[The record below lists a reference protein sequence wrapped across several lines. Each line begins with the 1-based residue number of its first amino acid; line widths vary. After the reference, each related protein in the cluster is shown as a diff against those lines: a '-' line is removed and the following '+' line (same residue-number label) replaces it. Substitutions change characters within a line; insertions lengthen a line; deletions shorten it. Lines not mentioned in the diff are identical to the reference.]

1 MSGTVIAVCI
11 GDPFIPCPSPKDWA
25 RNHGGTK
32 SLTLTAPPNA
42 SPLAF
47 SHDPIVVTTLH
58 ELHIKHPIYLSLKP
72 ASAKSR
78 RHWLHDMAV
87 RNKDLETL
95 TLYGPGPASFVPQLI
110 TPFRISDYFDLG
122 NTALPNLEITA
133 LTLRHFTLSN
143 AELGQLLRFC
153 PRLTRLEL
161 QHVVLVNS
169 PALGP
174 LYGLRELV
182 LVRTRPTS
190 WLNRVLS
197 GVNTFVLKGDVDP
210 PTRETHDVV
219 WPVSLDAFE
228 RLVLGM
234 PLLFTVIVD
243 RITFAAQDFRH
254 HRVLQHHGVRQVFKN
269 AQVDLSEHFP
279 KALVLPYKY

>member
-1 MSGTVIAVCI
+1 MSDTVIAVCI
-11 GDPFIPCPSPKDWA
+11 GDPFIPCPSPQDWA
-25 RNHGGTK
+25 RNHRGTK
-32 SLTLTAPPNA
+32 SLTLPAPPNA

-47 SHDPIVVTTLH
+47 SHDPIVVTTFH
-58 ELHIKHPIYLSLKP
+58 ELHVKHPIYLALKP
-72 ASAKSR
+72 TSAKSR
-78 RHWLHDMAV
+78 CHWLHDMAV
-87 RNKDLETL
+87 HNKDLETL
-95 TLYGPGPASFVPQLI
+95 TLYGPGPTSFVPQLI

-122 NTALPNLEITA
+122 IKALPNLEITA
-133 LTLRHFTLSN
+133 LTLRHFTLTDT
-143 AELGQLLRFC
+143 ELGQLLRFC

-182 LVRTRPTS
+182 LVCTKPTA

-197 GVNTFVLKGDVDP
+197 GVHTLVLKGDANP
-210 PTRETHDVV
+210 PTRETHDML

-234 PLLFTVIVD
+234 PLLFTVKID
-243 RITFAAQDFRH
+243 RVTFAVQDF
-254 HRVLQHHGVRQVFKN
+254 
-269 AQVDLSEHFP
+269 
-279 KALVLPYKY
+279 